1 MLRIEAELGYYDV
14 SYDDGNYSGSE
25 QVNLPSYD
33 DGNYNIVNNSQIIV
47 SNTIPTDSSNAYV
60 FDYWT
65 LEGYED
71 DDGNSIQIS
80 PNQVLNLEDVAEYA
94 TVVNGQYVL
103 PLEAHW
109 VDASTAEQIT
119 YTIQFV
125 VEDEVGNVI
134 ETIDKGNYQAPR
146 GSTIILDTESEEVRQ
161 FLEDYPEYALNETK
175 TVRYNSNIQA
185 GKVLT
190 VYFTKAVTDVTIEK
204 NVAGNMGDRDESF
217 DFELY
222 INNEKQND
230 FSLSDSQTEVFEN
243 LTIGTTIKFKETDI
257 DGYTVTAS
265 YTDNDDSTVDGTLTL
280 GNDGYYSITVTK
292 DLYITV
298 TNTKNVN
305 PPSGLAGGSD
315 SWMILLGAAA
325 VLAVTS
331 GGFYL
336 RRKKARAHD

>member
-1 MLRIEAELGYYDV
+1 
-14 SYDDGNYSGSE
+14 
-25 QVNLPSYD
+25 
-33 DGNYNIVNNSQIIV
+33 
-47 SNTIPTDSSNAYV
+47 
-60 FDYWT
+60 
-65 LEGYED
+65 
-71 DDGNSIQIS
+71 
-80 PNQVLNLEDVAEYA
+80 
-94 TVVNGQYVL
+94 
-103 PLEAHW
+103 
-109 VDASTAEQIT
+109 
-119 YTIQFV
+119 
-125 VEDEVGNVI
+125 
-134 ETIDKGNYQAPR
+134 
-146 GSTIILDTESEEVRQ
+146 
-161 FLEDYPEYALNETK
+161 
-175 TVRYNSNIQA
+175 
-185 GKVLT
+185 
-190 VYFTKAVTDVTIEK
+190 
-204 NVAGNMGDRDESF
+204 MGDRDESF